1 MDWYYWLFRFFY
13 FSSVIVSSVFWSLE
27 NASGWWWSVLAA
39 LCGLYISQMMYLSEQ
54 VRDVS
59 RIINILKDNQVSG
72 LNKYHN
78 LVKNKKMTRYDFCNR
93 LSSVYDSMMV
103 LRSLAF
109 CGVLTA
115 WAITLV
121 NGESFVS
128 NEEVEWVRW
137 SWFVASLLWLV
148 SLLPLLV
155 SLFQCLI
162 DHPKKR
168 SGFMVWLLHD
178 LVLGGFWVYLSYE
191 LYDLPNDSDDSAWRS
206 LFRSM
211 IAWHGV
217 IVLFQE
223 IYRGGAVRSCDTKCF
238 SKESKGAWA
247 VCLRLLGLLSVYVVI
262 LIRFEQSNETGLSS
276 VLSMGLSTPLLVFF
290 ILGVVCIAIGVYVE
304 SLVGKKNDDNECSG
318 VKYKIFKKSEIQ
330 F

>member
-1 MDWYYWLFRFFY
+1 M
-13 FSSVIVSSVFWSLE
+13 IVSSVFWSLE

-39 LCGLYISQMMYLSEQ
+39 LCGLYVSQMMYLSVQ
-54 VRDVS
+54 VRDV
-59 RIINILKDNQVSG
+59 G
-72 LNKYHN
+72 AG
-78 LVKNKKMTRYDFCNR
+78 FCNR

-137 SWFVASLLWLV
+137 SWFIASLLWLV
-148 SLLPLLV
+148 SLLPLLI

-162 DHPKKR
+162 DHSEKR
-168 SGFMVWLLHD
+168 SEFMVWLLHD

-223 IYRGGAVRSCDTKCF
+223 IYRGGAVSSCNTKCF
-238 SKESKGAWA
+238 SKEI
-247 VCLRLLGLLSVYVVI
+247 C
-262 LIRFEQSNETGLSS
+262 N
-276 VLSMGLSTPLLVFF
+276 
-290 ILGVVCIAIGVYVE
+290 
-304 SLVGKKNDDNECSG
+304 N
-318 VKYKIFKKSEIQ
+318 
-330 F
+330 

>member
-1 MDWYYWLFRFFY
+1 M
-13 FSSVIVSSVFWSLE
+13 IVSSVFWSLE

-54 VRDVS
+54 VRDV
-59 RIINILKDNQVSG
+59 G
-72 LNKYHN
+72 AG
-78 LVKNKKMTRYDFCNR
+78 FCNR

-137 SWFVASLLWLV
+137 SWFIASLLWLV
-148 SLLPLLV
+148 SLLPLLI

-162 DHPKKR
+162 IDHSEKRSEFMVLLLHKKR
-168 SGFMVWLLHD
+168 SEFMVWLLHD
-178 LVLGGFWVYLSYE
+178 LALGGFWVYLSYE

-304 SLVGKKNDDNECSG
+304 SLVGKKNDDNECSD

>member
-1 MDWYYWLFRFFY
+1 M
-13 FSSVIVSSVFWSLE
+13 IVSSVFWSLE

-54 VRDVS
+54 VRDVG
-59 RIINILKDNQVSG
+59 VG
-72 LNKYHN
+72 
-78 LVKNKKMTRYDFCNR
+78 FCNR

-178 LVLGGFWVYLSYE
+178 LALGGFWVYLSYE

-223 IYRGGAVRSCDTKCF
+223 IYRGGAVHDCDTKCF
-238 SKESKGAWA
+238 DCNKSFTSWG

-304 SLVGKKNDDNECSG
+304 SLVGKKNDDNECSD

>member
-13 FSSVIVSSVFWSLE
+13 FGSVIVSSIFWSLE
-27 NASGWWWSVLAA
+27 NGSGWWWSVLAA
-39 LCGLYISQMMYLSEQ
+39 LVCLYVSQMLYFMEERAYDS
-54 VRDVS
+54 
-59 RIINILKDNQVSG
+59 SG
-72 LNKYHN
+72 
-78 LVKNKKMTRYDFCNR
+78 DGFCNR
-93 LSSVYDSMMV
+93 MSSVYDSLLV

-109 CGVLTA
+109 CGVLAA
-115 WAITLV
+115 WVITLL
-121 NGESFVS
+121 NGERFVS

-137 SWFVASLLWLV
+137 SWFVVSLLWLV
-148 SLLPLLV
+148 SLLPLLI

-162 DHPKKR
+162 DHREKR
-168 SGFMVWLLHD
+168 SMFMVWLLHD

-223 IYRGGAVRSCDTKCF
+223 IYRGAPVRSCNTKCF
-238 SKESKGAWA
+238 SRESRGAWA
-247 VCLRLLGLLSVYVVI
+247 VCLRLLGLLTVYVVI
-262 LIRFEQSNETGLSS
+262 LIRFEQSNESGLSS

-290 ILGVVCIAIGVYVE
+290 ILGVVCIALGIYVE
-304 SLVGKKNDDNECSG
+304 RGVDVKQVGASQMMY
-318 VKYKIFKKSEIQ
+318 VRSKKSEIQ

>member
-54 VRDVS
+54 VRDVG
-59 RIINILKDNQVSG
+59 VG
-72 LNKYHN
+72 
-78 LVKNKKMTRYDFCNR
+78 FCNR

-178 LVLGGFWVYLSYE
+178 LALGGFWVYLSYE

-247 VCLRLLGLLSVYVVI
+247 VSLRLLGLLSVYVVI
-262 LIRFEQSNETGLSS
+262 MIRIEQSNESGLSS

-290 ILGVVCIAIGVYVE
+290 ILGVVCIATGVYVE
-304 SLVGKKNDDNECSG
+304 SLVGKKNDDKECSNTSNA
-318 VKYKIFKKSEIQ
+318 KYKIFKKSEIQ